1 MKHCMPPQG
10 PAPTRAKQIPLPLP
24 PTPYPPAVDSLFPP
38 PSEMCFPFYHS
49 VLCGGQEPLSG
60 SSGGSGP
67 PLAADAEPIS
77 PAVDPGS
84 REVATAAGA
93 ALLRGGGGRTWVSG
107 GGRAQRGSPGGVW
120 WCLCTLVPGGRGG
133 GMLPCPALPAA
144 GWLHGKGY
152 GAMCGVRAVPW
163 GGGVTP
169 VQPLGSALGLC
180 PPPSR
185 VQPPSRVCPVL

>member
-24 PTPYPPAVDSLFPP
+24 PPHTPQPWTPSSPP

-67 PLAADAEPIS
+67 PLAAAAEPIS

-93 ALLRGGGGRTWVSG
+93 ALLRGGGDGRGCLGEAEHRG
-107 GGRAQRGSPGGVW
+107 GPLGGCGGACVRWCLGAGGVGC
-120 WCLCTLVPGGRGG
+120 CLAQPCLLLGGFMGRGTVQCVGSERCLGVG
-133 GMLPCPALPAA
+133 G
-144 GWLHGKGY
+144 
-152 GAMCGVRAVPW
+152 
-163 GGGVTP
+163 
-169 VQPLGSALGLC
+169 
-180 PPPSR
+180 
-185 VQPPSRVCPVL
+185 

>member
-67 PLAADAEPIS
+67 PLAAAAEPIS

-93 ALLRGGGGRTWVSG
+93 ALLRGGGDRRGCLGEAEHRG
-107 GGRAQRGSPGGVW
+107 GPLGGCGGACVRWCLGAGGVGC
-120 WCLCTLVPGGRGG
+120 CLAQPCLLLGGFMGRGTVQCVGSERCLGVG
-133 GMLPCPALPAA
+133 G
-144 GWLHGKGY
+144 
-152 GAMCGVRAVPW
+152 
-163 GGGVTP
+163 
-169 VQPLGSALGLC
+169 
-180 PPPSR
+180 
-185 VQPPSRVCPVL
+185 